1 MKLEIISEEEF
12 KEYADKSEQITF
24 HQTVQWA
31 NLKKVNNWHSYY
43 IGLRDGKKI
52 MAASLILSKELPLI
66 KKKMF

>member
-31 NLKKVNNWHSYY
+31 NLKKVT
-43 IGLRDGKKI
+43 
-52 MAASLILSKELPLI
+52 ILVLGMVKRLWRLV
-66 KKKMF
+66 